1 LSVFE
6 EGVITLGIDA
16 DRFMRRQAE
25 LTQRSIPIASLMP
38 AGCTITAFENNLQL
52 QAHFLNRLEHGS
64 IMRQRGSEAATI
76 TFPTPIELSVSN
88 RNRWTDSAGGG
99 LPRSVCSRV
108 RGS

>member
-64 IMRQRGSEAATI
+64 IMRQRGGDNN
-76 TFPTPIELSVSN
+76 FPTPIELSVSN